1 MNPNI
6 NLFSQVSNAMETGAA
21 IALPISNGF
30 YRSRIYTASTSIN
43 PLIVA
48 CDPILT
54 LMTNLKNIEY
64 PSDRNRFLEDLAH
77 EIRAFEHRAGLA
89 NYPENIITAA
99 RYALC
104 CLLDETIALTS
115 EWGKNNGWLH
125 NNLLTI
131 FHNENYG
138 GEYFF
143 TMIER
148 SLENI
153 TPNLHLIELLYLCL
167 NFGFAGKH
175 RNTEHGKSELASIT
189 NKLYQAICQYRRISQ
204 HNLFVFDQKT
214 QDQPQQEQ
222 NYSLTFIPQINTAKL
237 LGFAMVF
244 ALIISSV
251 IYFGIHLKLRNIS
264 KPLYPLIEHSIISK
278 NNGAN

>member
-1 MNPNI
+1 MDRDI
-6 NLFSQVSNAMETGAA
+6 NLFSQTQNTMETGET
-21 IALPISNGF
+21 ITLPISSGL
-30 YRSRIYTASTSIN
+30 YRSRIYTTSASIN

-54 LMTNLKNIEY
+54 LVASLKTIEY
-64 PSDRNRFLEDLAH
+64 PSDRNKFLEDLAH
-77 EIRAFEHRAGLA
+77 EIRAFEHRARFT

-115 EWGKNNGWLH
+115 EWGKDNGWLN

-143 TMIER
+143 TIIDR
-148 SLENI
+148 ALENI
-153 TPNLHLIELLYLCL
+153 AHNLHLIELLYLCL

-175 RNTEHGKSELASIT
+175 RNTAYGKSELASVT
-189 NKLYQAICQYRRISQ
+189 NKLYQTICQYRRISQ
-204 HNLFVFDQKT
+204 RNLFVFDPKIQS
-214 QDQPQQEQ
+214 QPQQEQ
-222 NYSLTFIPQINTAKL
+222 ISMAKL
-237 LGFAMVF
+237 FSFATVF
-244 ALIISSV
+244 ALIIGSV
-251 IYFGIHLKLRNIS
+251 IYFSIHLKLRSIS
-264 KPLYPLIEHSIISK
+264 QPLYPLIEHSIISK
-278 NNGAN
+278 NNGIN